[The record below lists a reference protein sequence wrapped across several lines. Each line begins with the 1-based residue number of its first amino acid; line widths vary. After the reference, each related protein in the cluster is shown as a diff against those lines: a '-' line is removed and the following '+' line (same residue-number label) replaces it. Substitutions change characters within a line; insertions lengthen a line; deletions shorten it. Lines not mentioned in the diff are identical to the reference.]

1 MELTVAEIRVLG
13 CLMEKAATTPD
24 HYPLTTNALVAACN
38 QKTNRDPVVSFD
50 ERTVNEAMLELRQAG
65 LARSITGSGRT
76 VKHRHVAD
84 EALELGDRAAAVL
97 AVLLLRGPQ
106 TPGELRTRT
115 ERYVGF
121 DSVEAV
127 DEVLVG
133 LLQRDTPL
141 VEDLGRGPGQSQNR
155 WVHTLGSIAS
165 PTISAV
171 PEPSASVDGGATR
184 AQLLARVEQLEARM
198 QRLEA
203 ELGMATEADE
213 ASVSAD
219 EDHAVSD

>member
-24 HYPLTTNALVAACN
+24 QYPLTTNSLITACN

-84 EALELGDRAAAVL
+84 EALELGERSAAVL

-121 DSVEAV
+121 DTVEEV
-127 DEVLVG
+127 DEVLEG
-133 LLQRDTPL
+133 LAAREHPL

-155 WVHTLGSIAS
+155 WVHTLGGIAAA
-165 PTISAV
+165 TISSDDPVAGGGSV
-171 PEPSASVDGGATR
+171 VEAGPSRSELV
-184 AQLLARVEQLEARM
+184 ARVDELERRLA
-198 QRLEA
+198 RLEA
-203 ELGMATEADE
+203 ELGLEPDPEAQPD
-213 ASVSAD
+213 D
-219 EDHAVSD
+219 